1 MILQVPGLSSQLGSK
16 LHTLPETNI
25 PLMVHKS
32 CSPVDME
39 KSLIIYRVFI
49 TCQVVFFPD
58 SFHQQQVRTWKW
70 MVGWN
75 TICNFLLGEPIF
87 FRGELATL
95 VSGECNLQLFDFV
108 FFFCFFFRFYPF
120 TKGVGPR
127 KPCACACKPS
137 REVRDPTLVFPALY
151 IEDYTTQILYRELY
165 IRILVGGFKYLL
177 FSLLLGEMIQFD

>member
-49 TCQVVFFPD
+49 TRQVVFFPD

-75 TICNFLLGEPIF
+75 TICKFLLGESIF

-108 FFFCFFFRFYPF
+108 IFFVCFFFQVLPIYQRGRSSK
-120 TKGVGPR
+120 TLRLRLQDLTWGPWS
-127 KPCACACKPS
+127 KPWFFLRC
-137 REVRDPTLVFPALY
+137 
-151 IEDYTTQILYRELY
+151 I
-165 IRILVGGFKYLL
+165 
-177 FSLLLGEMIQFD
+177 

>member
-25 PLMVHKS
+25 PLMVDKS

-108 FFFCFFFRFYPF
+108 IFFCVFFFRFYPF

-137 REVRDPTLVFPALY
+137 REVRDQNPGFSCAVYRGLY
-151 IEDYTTQILYRELY
+151 YTDI
-165 IRILVGGFKYLL
+165 V
-177 FSLLLGEMIQFD
+177 

>member
-108 FFFCFFFRFYPF
+108 IFFCVFFFQVLPIYQRGRSSKTLRLRLQALTWGPWSKPWFFLR
-120 TKGVGPR
+120 
-127 KPCACACKPS
+127 C
-137 REVRDPTLVFPALY
+137 
-151 IEDYTTQILYRELY
+151 I
-165 IRILVGGFKYLL
+165 
-177 FSLLLGEMIQFD
+177 